1 MDLRHARRLVVA
13 VIGGTVLLL
22 GVVMLVTPGPG
33 IVTILAGLA
42 VLATEFIWARRLLKR
57 AREHADGAH
66 EGLKAAWRQWW
77 RGKKSRS
84 VSADEN
90 SPGKD

>member
-13 VIGGTVLLL
+13 VIGGTVLLM

-42 VLATEFIWARRLLKR
+42 LLATEFIWARRLLKR

-66 EGLKAAWRQWW
+66 EGLKSAWREWW
-77 RGKKSRS
+77 RRRRAPSLPDDKSGPN
-84 VSADEN
+84 D
-90 SPGKD
+90 